1 MEMSTETGQ
10 AVAPDLEEL
19 SRKYIALRDKKDEV
33 AKRHKDELRPYNAA
47 LEKLEAF
54 FLETLNDNGLQSLST
69 QSATIFRGTH
79 TSVTAAEW
87 DKTLEFIIEN
97 GRWDLL
103 DKRVN
108 KTIVNDM
115 AEQGE
120 LVPGVN
126 IRKEAYARVN
136 RKS

>member
-1 MEMSTETGQ
+1 L
-10 AVAPDLEEL
+10 LE
-19 SRKYIALRDKKDEV
+19 
-33 AKRHKDELRPYNAA
+33 
-47 LEKLEAF
+47 
-54 FLETLNDNGLQSLST
+54 
-69 QSATIFRGTH
+69 
-79 TSVTAAEW
+79 
-87 DKTLEFIIEN
+87 
-97 GRWDLL
+97 
-103 DKRVN
+103 KRVN